1 LWITAAFGFAR
12 RYLRQRDGSVRRYL
26 TDAIFPFYIIHEL
39 TITVGGYYLTRFGL
53 DVRLEFALLVTA
65 TALSCFITYEIVRRI
80 AWLRPLFGLKTLPAG
95 MRWATAL
102 EPATAG
108 ITIRDSTN

>member
-1 LWITAAFGFAR
+1 MN
-12 RYLRQRDGSVRRYL
+12 
-26 TDAIFPFYIIHEL
+26 AIFPFYIIHEL
-39 TITVGGYYLTRFGL
+39 TIMVGGYYLTKIGL
-53 DVRLEFALLVTA
+53 DVRLEFALLVIA

-80 AWLRPLFGLKTLPAG
+80 AWLRPLFGLKPLAARMGWRTG
-95 MRWATAL
+95 L